1 MIPIQEWFPISN
13 DESQTIHKPV
23 GPGNP
28 MMARGAFGEI
38 AMAIWAP
45 PPTDNSSSNGNGNA
59 SNVASSADPS
69 WKLVAVKTIMSPMA
83 NNSNDRDNQDD
94 DTSRILQAWAAT
106 TTTTPSS
113 SSASAMELEVPK
125 VDMKLAPPV
134 LHEICALRRL
144 NPHPNIVTLRSV
156 YSSSA
161 SNNMMHGSTV
171 CLAFEY
177 RPVDLYTALEWRRR
191 TIMPPL
197 SMSNI
202 AGIALD
208 LVTALQH
215 CHSNGVLHLD
225 IKPGNLLITS
235 GGTLQL
241 CDFGLAR
248 PMGMLDED
256 DEVTGMCTLYYRPP
270 ELLLGASANAP
281 SIDMYSAGLVI
292 AEVVAGFPI
301 FRGRFL

>member
-1 MIPIQEWFPISN
+1 
-13 DESQTIHKPV
+13 
-23 GPGNP
+23 
-28 MMARGAFGEI
+28 
-38 AMAIWAP
+38 
-45 PPTDNSSSNGNGNA
+45 
-59 SNVASSADPS
+59 
-69 WKLVAVKTIMSPMA
+69 
-83 NNSNDRDNQDD
+83 
-94 DTSRILQAWAAT
+94 
-106 TTTTPSS
+106 
-113 SSASAMELEVPK
+113 MELEVPK
-125 VDMKLAPPV
+125 VDMKLAPRV

-156 YSSSA
+156 YSSAA
-161 SNNMMHGSTV
+161 SNNMMRGSTV

-177 RPVDLYTALEWRRR
+177 TPMDLYTALEWRRR

-197 SMSNI
+197 SMSTI

-208 LVTALQH
+208 LVTALHH

-256 DEVTGMCTLYYRPP
+256 EATGMCTLYYRPP
-270 ELLLGASANAP
+270 ELLLGASANAA

-292 AEVVAGFPI
+292 AEAVAGFPI